1 MRSNEAPHPI
11 ITPASPYTGRMLIGK
26 GHPVGKSQY
35 GGSVEGE
42 AISMKTDPALEPS
55 AAASGVSL

>member
-1 MRSNEAPHPI
+1 
-11 ITPASPYTGRMLIGK
+11 MLIGK